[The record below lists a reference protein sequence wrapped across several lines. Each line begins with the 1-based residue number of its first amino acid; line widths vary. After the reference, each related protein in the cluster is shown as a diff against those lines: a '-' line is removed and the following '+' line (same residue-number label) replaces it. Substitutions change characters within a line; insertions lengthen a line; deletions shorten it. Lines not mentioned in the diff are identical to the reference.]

1 MSRRCSISG
10 KCRQYGHRVSHAN
23 NRTKHVFM
31 ANVQSKKFWLPDEN
45 RSVILK
51 VSTKM
56 MRTIDKLGLQGALK
70 KYGLKLNDLS

>member
-1 MSRRCSISG
+1 
-10 KCRQYGHRVSHAN
+10 
-23 NRTKHVFM
+23 M